1 MCVSVKETV
10 RQENTKFDRLMLY
23 NIPTIK
29 VEELRMVVFLV
40 LEYYSLILGIFKL
53 GKSYQTG
60 NKQGNC
66 DLVLTKIYIYY
77 HRLPQS
83 LNPFPILKDCVKM
96 FLKISKIGIVQI
108 RNG

>member
-40 LEYYSLILGIFKL
+40 LEY
-53 GKSYQTG
+53 
-60 NKQGNC
+60 
-66 DLVLTKIYIYY
+66 
-77 HRLPQS
+77 
-83 LNPFPILKDCVKM
+83 
-96 FLKISKIGIVQI
+96 
-108 RNG
+108 